1 MNNAAK
7 GRMRKPKKK
16 KKSEKTLTLPEAH
29 EAWERFWS
37 NTRILGFEVGKD
49 GEKHAIRTG
58 IQRVMPGGAGLDF
71 RNKK

>member
-1 MNNAAK
+1 
-7 GRMRKPKKK
+7 MRKPKKK

-58 IQRVMPGGAGLDF
+58 IQRVMPGAGLDF